1 LEFSQTAYLTSLQPN
16 FLKPLLSLSKKIKM
30 KKLLVGITLIASTG
44 LMAQITAPQPS
55 PAAKMEQTVGLT
67 DITLEYSR
75 PSKRDR
81 VVFGE
86 LVPMDEVW
94 RTGAN
99 KNTIIT
105 TNSALIFGKDTLKAG
120 TYALFTKPGA
130 QEWSVYFYTDT
141 ENWGTPEEWKSENV
155 ALEVKVKA
163 TALNDVVETFTIGLE
178 SISMND
184 AVLALSWDKTKVAV
198 KFAVPTKAKMSES
211 INKVMAGPSAN
222 DYYRAADYKYSE
234 KEDLKQALEWINKSV
249 EMSGGADAPFYVL
262 RKKALLQAELGD
274 KKGAIATAKLSLAG
288 AKKANYDAYIKAN
301 EESIKEWSK

>member
-1 LEFSQTAYLTSLQPN
+1 
-16 FLKPLLSLSKKIKM
+16 M
-30 KKLLVGITLIASTG
+30 KKLLVGITLITSTG

-55 PAAKMEQTVGLT
+55 PAAKVQQTVGLT
-67 DITLEYSR
+67 DISIEYSR
-75 PSKRDR
+75 PSKNDR
-81 VVFGE
+81 VIFGE

-105 TNSALIFGKDTLKAG
+105 TSSAVIFGKDTLKAG
-120 TYALFTKPGA
+120 TYAMFTKPGT
-130 QEWSVYFYTDT
+130 QDWSIYFYTST
-141 ENWGTPEEWKSENV
+141 ENWGTPEEWKAENV
-155 ALEVKVKA
+155 ALEVKAKSMA
-163 TALNDVVETFTIGLE
+163 MNDAVETFTIGFE
-178 SISMND
+178 AITMND

-198 KFAVPTKAKMSES
+198 KFAVPTKAKMNES
-211 INKVMAGPSAN
+211 ITKVMAGPSAN

-274 KKGAIATAKLSLAG
+274 KKGAIETAKLSLEG
-288 AKKANYDAYIKAN
+288 AKKAGYDAYIKAN
-301 EESIKEWSK
+301 EASIKEWSAK

>member
-1 LEFSQTAYLTSLQPN
+1 
-16 FLKPLLSLSKKIKM
+16 M
-30 KKLLVGITLIASTG
+30 KNLLVGITLFTATG

-55 PAAKMEQTVGLT
+55 PSAKIEQAVGLT
-67 DITLEYSR
+67 DITIEYSR

-86 LVPMDEVW
+86 LVPMDKVW

-105 TNSALIFGKDTLKAG
+105 TSTAVIFGKDTLKAG

-130 QEWSVYFYTDT
+130 KEWSVYFYTTTD
-141 ENWGTPEEWKSENV
+141 NWGTPEEWKSENV
-155 ALEVKVKA
+155 ALEVKAKA
-163 TALNDVVETFTIGLE
+163 LALNDMVETFTIGIE
-178 SISMND
+178 SVSMND
-184 AVLALSWDKTKVAV
+184 AVLAFSWEKTKVGV
-198 KFAVPTKAKMSES
+198 KFAVPTKAKMNES
-211 INKVMAGPSAN
+211 IAKVMAGPSAN

-249 EMSGGADAPFYVL
+249 DMSGGAEAPFYVL

-274 KKGAIATAKLSLAG
+274 KKGAIETAKLSLAG
-288 AKKANYDAYIKAN
+288 AKKAGYDAYIIAN
-301 EESIKEWSK
+301 EESIMEWSK